1 MSEISIKA
9 AQNKRFWIEF
19 MNRKSDDRTDE
30 QWEVAYNLSVQWDT
44 CACGSI
50 NDGLERLA
58 DWNWEPI
65 DSRLTDLGDH
75 FMELIE
81 AHDLDGARDCFNEI
95 QMRAG
100 VVLKK
105 KFEEELFE

>member
-19 MNRKSDDRTDE
+19 MNRKNDDPTEE
-30 QWEVAYNLSVQWDT
+30 QWEEALGLATDWDT

-50 NDGLERLA
+50 NDGLPRLSFN
-58 DWNWEPI
+58 DWEPM
-65 DSRLTDLGDH
+65 DLELSFLGYS
-75 FMELIE
+75 FMESVELY
-81 AHDLDGARDCFNEI
+81 DLEKARIIFNEI
-95 QMRAG
+95 QMRAS
-100 VVLKK
+100 VVLQK

>member
-19 MNRKSDDRTDE
+19 MNRKNDDPTEE
-30 QWEVAYNLSVQWDT
+30 QWEEALGLATDWDT

-50 NDGLERLA
+50 NDGLPRLSFN
-58 DWNWEPI
+58 DWEPR
-65 DSRLTDLGDH
+65 DDELSSLGYE
-75 FMELIE
+75 FMESISVP
-81 AHDLDGARDCFNEI
+81 DLDQARNLFNAI
-95 QMRAG
+95 QMRAS